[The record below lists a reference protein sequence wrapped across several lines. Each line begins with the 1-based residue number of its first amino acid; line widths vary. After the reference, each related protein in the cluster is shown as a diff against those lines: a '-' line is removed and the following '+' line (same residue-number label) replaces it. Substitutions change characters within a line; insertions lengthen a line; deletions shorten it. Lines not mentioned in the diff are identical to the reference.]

1 MIAFALIVAA
11 LTALLFGLVPAWQ
24 STRPALTST
33 LKDEAGSLVGGTGH
47 ARFRKGLVVAQ
58 VGLSVLLLAGAALF
72 ARSLYNLKTL
82 NPGFQADQ
90 LLGFS
95 IDPSL
100 SGHSRERSGRL
111 ISSNGRGRSGR
122 NWRRHSTVVVPAQ
135 TCPARAGSPNL
146 RRRARCTRVAGVRGT
161 QTVKA
166 LAGLRILI
174 GLASWTAPRLAGRI
188 SRASA
193 SS

>member
-1 MIAFALIVAA
+1 MLPDDGSVQTLSAVPDARVIAFAIAAA
-11 LTALLFGLVPAWQ
+11 LVTAMLFGLAPALS

-33 LKDEAGSLVGGTGH
+33 LKDEAGSVVGGTGH

-58 VGLSVLLLAGAALF
+58 VGLSVLLLAGAGLF

-100 SGHSRERSGRL
+100 NGYSRERSIQLFQQLQEQLG
-111 ISSNGRGRSGR
+111 
-122 NWRRHSTVVVPAQ
+122 A
-135 TCPARAGSPNL
+135 AA
-146 RRRARCTRVAGVRGT
+146 RRARRRP
-161 QTVKA
+161 
-166 LAGLRILI
+166 
-174 GLASWTAPRLAGRI
+174 PRSFRC
-188 SRASA
+188 
-193 SS
+193 